1 MRKFYDT
8 VSEEIFTEEQL
19 SAFYAQGEGDRELYP
34 TFESWLQEIT
44 GKNGTLEEIAP
55 DSEIN
60 RLRKSVARDIA
71 RDTDLDY
78 DQILEIM
85 NNWNVFGTWTIWEI
99 NHRPVDVDELS
110 EIILEQIENEQK
122 GGD

>member
-1 MRKFYDT
+1 MRKFYDI
-8 VSEEIFTEEQL
+8 VCEEIFTEDQL
-19 SAFYAQGEGDRELYP
+19 SAFYTQGEGDRELYP
-34 TFESWLQEIT
+34 TFKIWLREIT

-78 DQILEIM
+78 DQILETL

-99 NHRPVDVDELS
+99 NHRPVDIEELTEMVTEMVES
-110 EIILEQIENEQK
+110 ELN
-122 GGD
+122 

>member
-8 VSEEIFTEEQL
+8 VSEEIFTEDQL
-19 SAFYAQGEGDRELYP
+19 SAFYAQGEGDRYP
-34 TFESWLQEIT
+34 TFEIWLREIT

-99 NHRPVDVDELS
+99 NHRLVDVDELS